1 MDFISSHVVMVVIV
15 LGALSGQNVETG
27 DEIKLSPRSSLQ
39 TTDEQQL
46 QNAAF

>member
-1 MDFISSHVVMVVIV
+1 M
-15 LGALSGQNVETG
+15 LKALLAKNMETG
-27 DEIKLSPRSSLQ
+27 DEIKSRSSAR